1 MEASVGCLRC
11 SSHLMWRY
19 ANPYHDGTLPKS
31 WPSVQQ
37 QKKDVVT
44 SVARSLSLTLFHC
57 PILSNRKRSKHE
69 FWKKD
74 FRESQTQR
82 QVNAFVYV
90 FGLPF
95 PPIARFMQH
104 SHIRFNH
111 TRHGAGNLVFAT
123 LKNTSHRVHLLTQGY
138 SVVHCK
144 FKKEYGNWNVKQRK
158 IMQKK
163 WVSSI
168 FSTDFCIHG
177 TENRRFIDIIC
188 TGGRGFS
195 PAEQSCHGTRRP

>member
-1 MEASVGCLRC
+1 
-11 SSHLMWRY
+11 MWRN
-19 ANPYHDGTLPKS
+19 ADPYHDGTLPKS

-37 QKKDVVT
+37 QHKKRRGNVCCPFLLST
-44 SVARSLSLTLFHC
+44 ALPLRYSVEHRTFKTWIS
-57 PILSNRKRSKHE
+57 ILN
-69 FWKKD
+69 KKD

-168 FSTDFCIHG
+168 FSTDFCILG
-177 TENRRFIDIIC
+177 TENRRRIDVMC
-188 TGGRGFS
+188 TEGRGFS
-195 PAEQSCHGTRRP
+195 PTEQSCHGTRRP